1 MAKKRILGSDF
12 KRFYLDDEYWECV
25 FGAEAY
31 HEDLSLV
38 VDGVKL
44 GEDEIDTD
52 KLPDSAL
59 VEICSGYITTA
70 GGKGDDCVAFSSA
83 YNTWQKKQTCITVVI
98 QCGSVDRALV
108 TAEVADAVKRV
119 GAKVL

>member
-1 MAKKRILGSDF
+1 MPKKISGADF
-12 KRFYLDDEYWECV
+12 KRFYSDDEYWERV
-25 FGAEAY
+25 FGANAY

-38 VDGVKL
+38 VDGVAL
-44 GEDEIDTD
+44 DEDGIDTD

-59 VEICSGYITTA
+59 VEIRSGYITTA
-70 GGKGDDCVAFSSA
+70 GGKADDCIAFSSA

-98 QCGSVDRALV
+98 QCGNVDQALV
-108 TAEVADAVKRV
+108 TAEVADTVKRV